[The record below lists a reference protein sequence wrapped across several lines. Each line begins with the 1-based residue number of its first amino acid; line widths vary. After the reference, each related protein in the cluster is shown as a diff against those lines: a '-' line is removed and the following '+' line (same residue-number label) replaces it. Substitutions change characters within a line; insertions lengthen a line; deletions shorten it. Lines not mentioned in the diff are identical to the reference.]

1 MVRPLWKGTISF
13 GLVTIPVIMTPGVA
27 PRELAFHLLDGR
39 DQSPIHNKRV
49 NGNGE
54 EVPWEHVIKGHELP
68 DGRWVA
74 LTDEDFRA
82 ANVRSTRTIDVLG
95 AVCADDVKPEYFDA
109 PYYLSPEPQ
118 GVKAYAL
125 LRQSLARAK
134 RIAIGQVVIR
144 TRQHLCALVAE
155 GDLLLLE
162 VLRYQHELR
171 DPGELE
177 LPSQDLA
184 ALGVTDAELNL
195 AEQLI
200 STIEAKWDP
209 SQYKDT
215 YREDLLA
222 LIARKADGETIVVAE
237 SEPEPAAQVIDIA
250 ELLKRSVEQ
259 AREARPGA

>member
-1 MVRPLWKGTISF
+1 
-13 GLVTIPVIMTPGVA
+13 
-27 PRELAFHLLDGR
+27 
-39 DQSPIHNKRV
+39 
-49 NGNGE
+49 
-54 EVPWEHVIKGHELP
+54 
-68 DGRWVA
+68 
-74 LTDEDFRA
+74 
-82 ANVRSTRTIDVLG
+82 
-95 AVCADDVKPEYFDA
+95 
-109 PYYLSPEPQ
+109 
-118 GVKAYAL
+118 
-125 LRQSLARAK
+125 
-134 RIAIGQVVIR
+134 VVIR